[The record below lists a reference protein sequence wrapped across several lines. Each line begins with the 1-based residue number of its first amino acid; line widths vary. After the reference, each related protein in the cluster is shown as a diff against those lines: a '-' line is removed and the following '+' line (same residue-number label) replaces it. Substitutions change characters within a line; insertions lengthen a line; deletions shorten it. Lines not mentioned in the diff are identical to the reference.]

1 METITI
7 KTTKHQECID
17 ITSRIHSIIKNSK
30 IQNGICF
37 IYTPHATGG
46 IIINENWDPNIGDD
60 FIDLVTELIPEGKW
74 RHDRIDN
81 NGASHIKSSLVGPS
95 EFIPIENN
103 QLKLGQWQNIMFT
116 EFDGPRNKRTI
127 YITIQKL

>member
-1 METITI
+1 METFTI
-7 KTTKHQECID
+7 KTNKHQECVD
-17 ITSRIHSIIKNSK
+17 ITNHIQSIIKNSK
-30 IQNGICF
+30 IQNGICY

-46 IIINENWDPNIGDD
+46 IIINENWDTNIGED
-60 FIDLVTELIPEGKW
+60 FIELISELIPEGRW
-74 RHDRIDN
+74 RHDQVDN

-127 YITIQKL
+127 YVTIQEL

>member
-17 ITSRIHSIIKNSK
+17 ITNRIHSIIKNSK

-127 YITIQKL
+127 YITIQKI